1 MNIKHAKIILALLI
15 AALTLALCGCS
26 GGDIQPPAE
35 TDAPRQ
41 PVRTLSCITADALS
55 GMCPAG
61 GENVAV
67 CRADY
72 EAGVTTL
79 WFADMADDAIICEAK
94 LKGTWALKEQ
104 TFADGRF
111 ALCNRDT
118 NTWKFMSAELMEISS
133 VQTENADGFFS
144 YAADKYYYLSDNVL
158 CVQDIKSGEKGAVP
172 LSPDLRLLYISA
184 FDNKSGLIA
193 AQFFLSPYSSEC
205 GTAIIDIAAGR
216 PVMLQKDRYQAYFT
230 PNGIRLMYFDSDA
243 MAYSFLYSGS
253 DGRAMLADS
262 GIFIDAGGDIYSVA
276 DSPYVIGIIGG
287 KTTLYSMDNE
297 IKACS
302 LAESGIAGEMY
313 NSCYLYDAGVLVGAA
328 YHGGEFR
335 FYAADVNALEFEYV
349 ADAAETASPF
359 TVDESLAQAYWTA
372 DAGAGVAESL
382 QQARQYADEL
392 EAEYGVRI
400 LLSVQCREAAA
411 LCDHAITLTDTMGQS
426 EELSAVNAAL
436 GALKRSLSLY
446 PEGFFAQFKNGMGEG
461 GVRILLIEQI
471 ESNYGAIGCTY
482 ENGIWQ
488 NIALD
493 VRTGEGMDSII
504 CHEIWHATENHIL
517 TKDYSAILPDEW
529 NALNPEGFEYYWD
542 ATLVNNAHEWTLYSG
557 NIANVYFVDSYACV
571 DEKED
576 RARIMEYFM
585 THDDEAELLIQ
596 SPAIRKKLELMCRA
610 IRSTFDTSSW
620 ENVRWERL
628 L

>member
-15 AALTLALCGCS
+15 AALTLMLCGCG

-79 WFADMADDAIICEAK
+79 WLADTADDAIICEAK
-94 LKGTWALKEQ
+94 LKGAWALKEQ

-158 CVQDIKSGEKGAVP
+158 CMQDIKSGERGAVP

-216 PVMLQKDRYQAYFT
+216 PVMLQKERYQAYFT

-349 ADAAETASPF
+349 ADATETASPF

-400 LLSVQCREAAA
+400 LLSVQCRETAA

-461 GVRILLIEQI
+461 
-471 ESNYGAIGCTY
+471 
-482 ENGIWQ
+482 
-488 NIALD
+488 
-493 VRTGEGMDSII
+493 MDSII

-517 TKDYSAILPDEW
+517 TNDYSTILPDEW

>member
-1 MNIKHAKIILALLI
+1 MRQYKDLAFRTLINKNISSFRDESTAAYISALTNDAASVEANYLTQQLSLI
-15 AALTLALCGCS
+15 TKAVTFFGAFIMMLFYSPLMTAIAAALTVLPFIASLLT
-26 GGDIQPPAE
+26 GGRLEAAE
-35 TDAPRQ
+35 RRVSD
-41 PVRTLSCITADALS
+41 
-55 GMCPAG
+55 
-61 GENVAV
+61 
-67 CRADY
+67 
-72 EAGVTTL
+72 
-79 WFADMADDAIICEAK
+79 
-94 LKGTWALKEQ
+94 
-104 TFADGRF
+104 
-111 ALCNRDT
+111 CNRDFT
-118 NTWKFMSAELMEISS
+118 
-133 VQTENADGFFS
+133 
-144 YAADKYYYLSDNVL
+144 AALSDCLAGFSV
-158 CVQDIKSGEKGAVP
+158 VKSFKAEKEIFELFARSNRALEKEKFGREHIVTIVGMIGA
-172 LSPDLRLLYISA
+172 I
-184 FDNKSGLIA
+184 
-193 AQFFLSPYSSEC
+193 
-205 GTAIIDIAAGR
+205 TAIFAQLGVFIAG
-216 PVMLQKDRYQAYFT
+216 AYFALNGYGLT
-230 PNGIRLMYFDSDA
+230 P
-243 MAYSFLYSGS
+243 
-253 DGRAMLADS
+253 
-262 GIFIDAGGDIYSVA
+262 
-276 DSPYVIGIIGG
+276 
-287 KTTLYSMDNE
+287 
-297 IKACS
+297 
-302 LAESGIAGEMY
+302 
-313 NSCYLYDAGVLVGAA
+313 
-328 YHGGEFR
+328 
-335 FYAADVNALEFEYV
+335 
-349 ADAAETASPF
+349 
-359 TVDESLAQAYWTA
+359 
-372 DAGAGVAESL
+372 GAGVAESL

-400 LLSVQCREAAA
+400 LLSVQCRETAA

-542 ATLVNNAHEWTLYSG
+542 ATLVNDAHEWTLYSG

-571 DEKED
+571 DETED

>member
-15 AALTLALCGCS
+15 AALTLMLCGCG

-79 WFADMADDAIICEAK
+79 WLADTADDAIICEAK
-94 LKGTWALKEQ
+94 LKGAWALKEQ

-158 CVQDIKSGEKGAVP
+158 CMQDIKSGERGAVP

-216 PVMLQKDRYQAYFT
+216 PVMLQKERYQAYFT

-349 ADAAETASPF
+349 ADATETASPF

-400 LLSVQCREAAA
+400 LLSVQCRETAA

-461 GVRILLIEQI
+461 
-471 ESNYGAIGCTY
+471 
-482 ENGIWQ
+482 
-488 NIALD
+488 
-493 VRTGEGMDSII
+493 MDSII

-517 TKDYSAILPDEW
+517 TKDYSTILPDEW

>member
-15 AALTLALCGCS
+15 AALTLMLCGCG

-79 WFADMADDAIICEAK
+79 WLADTADDAIICEAK
-94 LKGTWALKEQ
+94 LKGAWALKEQ

-158 CVQDIKSGEKGAVP
+158 CVQGIKSGERGAVP

-216 PVMLQKDRYQAYFT
+216 PVMLQKERYQAYFT

-297 IKACS
+297 IKSCS

-400 LLSVQCREAAA
+400 LLSVQCRETAA

-461 GVRILLIEQI
+461 
-471 ESNYGAIGCTY
+471 
-482 ENGIWQ
+482 
-488 NIALD
+488 
-493 VRTGEGMDSII
+493 MDSII

-517 TKDYSAILPDEW
+517 TKDYSTILPDEW

>member
-1 MNIKHAKIILALLI
+1 MRQYKDLAFRTLINKNISSFRDESTAAYISALTNDAASVEANYLTQQLSLI
-15 AALTLALCGCS
+15 TKAVTFFGAFIMMLFYSPLMTAIAAALTVLPFIASLLT
-26 GGDIQPPAE
+26 GGRLEAAE
-35 TDAPRQ
+35 RRVSD
-41 PVRTLSCITADALS
+41 
-55 GMCPAG
+55 
-61 GENVAV
+61 
-67 CRADY
+67 
-72 EAGVTTL
+72 
-79 WFADMADDAIICEAK
+79 
-94 LKGTWALKEQ
+94 
-104 TFADGRF
+104 
-111 ALCNRDT
+111 CNRDFT
-118 NTWKFMSAELMEISS
+118 
-133 VQTENADGFFS
+133 
-144 YAADKYYYLSDNVL
+144 AALSDCLAGFSV
-158 CVQDIKSGEKGAVP
+158 VKSFKAEKEIFELFARSNRALEKEKFGREHIVTIVGMIGA
-172 LSPDLRLLYISA
+172 I
-184 FDNKSGLIA
+184 
-193 AQFFLSPYSSEC
+193 
-205 GTAIIDIAAGR
+205 TAIFAQLGVFIAG
-216 PVMLQKDRYQAYFT
+216 AYFALNGYGLT
-230 PNGIRLMYFDSDA
+230 P
-243 MAYSFLYSGS
+243 
-253 DGRAMLADS
+253 
-262 GIFIDAGGDIYSVA
+262 
-276 DSPYVIGIIGG
+276 
-287 KTTLYSMDNE
+287 
-297 IKACS
+297 
-302 LAESGIAGEMY
+302 
-313 NSCYLYDAGVLVGAA
+313 
-328 YHGGEFR
+328 
-335 FYAADVNALEFEYV
+335 
-349 ADAAETASPF
+349 
-359 TVDESLAQAYWTA
+359 
-372 DAGAGVAESL
+372 GAGVAESL

-400 LLSVQCREAAA
+400 LLFVQCRETAA

-493 VRTGEGMDSII
+493 VRTGEGMDGII

>member
-1 MNIKHAKIILALLI
+1 MLHNVSTWFEAGKAYAIVGGSGSGKSTLLNLLTAANIEYSGSITLDGIEIRDIAPESLYDIISVIQQNVFVFNASIKDNVSMFRLFDNAELDDAIRRAHLGELI
-15 AALTLALCGCS
+15 AERGENYLCGENGSALS
-26 GGDIQPPAE
+26 GGE
-35 TDAPRQ
+35 RQ

-79 WFADMADDAIICEAK
+79 WLADTADDAIICEAK
-94 LKGTWALKEQ
+94 LKGAWALKEQ

-158 CVQDIKSGEKGAVP
+158 CMQDIKSGERGAVP

-216 PVMLQKDRYQAYFT
+216 PVMLQKERYQAYFT

-297 IKACS
+297 IKSCS

-313 NSCYLYDAGVLVGAA
+313 NSCCLYDAGVLVGAA

-359 TVDESLAQAYWTA
+359 TVDESLAPGILDGGRGRRCCRKPA
-372 DAGAGVAESL
+372 AGA
-382 QQARQYADEL
+382 
-392 EAEYGVRI
+392 
-400 LLSVQCREAAA
+400 
-411 LCDHAITLTDTMGQS
+411 
-426 EELSAVNAAL
+426 AVC
-436 GALKRSLSLY
+436 G
-446 PEGFFAQFKNGMGEG
+446 
-461 GVRILLIEQI
+461 
-471 ESNYGAIGCTY
+471 
-482 ENGIWQ
+482 
-488 NIALD
+488 
-493 VRTGEGMDSII
+493 
-504 CHEIWHATENHIL
+504 
-517 TKDYSAILPDEW
+517 
-529 NALNPEGFEYYWD
+529 
-542 ATLVNNAHEWTLYSG
+542 
-557 NIANVYFVDSYACV
+557 
-571 DEKED
+571 
-576 RARIMEYFM
+576 RA
-585 THDDEAELLIQ
+585 
-596 SPAIRKKLELMCRA
+596 
-610 IRSTFDTSSW
+610 
-620 ENVRWERL
+620 
-628 L
+628 

>member
-1 MNIKHAKIILALLI
+1 MRQYKDLAFRTLINKNISSFRDESTAAYISALTNDAASVEANYLTQQLSLI
-15 AALTLALCGCS
+15 TKAVTFFGAFIMMLFYSPLMTAIAAALTVLPFIASLLT
-26 GGDIQPPAE
+26 GGRLEAAE
-35 TDAPRQ
+35 RRVSD
-41 PVRTLSCITADALS
+41 
-55 GMCPAG
+55 
-61 GENVAV
+61 
-67 CRADY
+67 
-72 EAGVTTL
+72 
-79 WFADMADDAIICEAK
+79 
-94 LKGTWALKEQ
+94 
-104 TFADGRF
+104 
-111 ALCNRDT
+111 CNRDFT
-118 NTWKFMSAELMEISS
+118 
-133 VQTENADGFFS
+133 
-144 YAADKYYYLSDNVL
+144 AALSDCLAGFSV
-158 CVQDIKSGEKGAVP
+158 VKSFKAEKEIFELFARSNRALEKEKFGREHIVTIVGMIGA
-172 LSPDLRLLYISA
+172 I
-184 FDNKSGLIA
+184 
-193 AQFFLSPYSSEC
+193 
-205 GTAIIDIAAGR
+205 TAIFAQLGVFIAG
-216 PVMLQKDRYQAYFT
+216 AYFALNGYGLT
-230 PNGIRLMYFDSDA
+230 P
-243 MAYSFLYSGS
+243 
-253 DGRAMLADS
+253 
-262 GIFIDAGGDIYSVA
+262 
-276 DSPYVIGIIGG
+276 
-287 KTTLYSMDNE
+287 
-297 IKACS
+297 
-302 LAESGIAGEMY
+302 
-313 NSCYLYDAGVLVGAA
+313 
-328 YHGGEFR
+328 
-335 FYAADVNALEFEYV
+335 
-349 ADAAETASPF
+349 
-359 TVDESLAQAYWTA
+359 
-372 DAGAGVAESL
+372 GAGVAESL

-400 LLSVQCREAAA
+400 LLSVQCRETAA

-436 GALKRSLSLY
+436 SALKRSLSLY

-529 NALNPEGFEYYWD
+529 NTLNPEGFEYYWD
-542 ATLVNNAHEWTLYSG
+542 ATLVNDAHEWTLYSG

>member
-1 MNIKHAKIILALLI
+1 MRQYKDLAFRTLINKNISSFRDESTAAYISALTNDAASVEANYLTQQLSLI
-15 AALTLALCGCS
+15 TKAVTFFGAFIMMLFYSPLMTAIAAALTVLPFIASLLT
-26 GGDIQPPAE
+26 GGRLEAAE
-35 TDAPRQ
+35 RRVSD
-41 PVRTLSCITADALS
+41 
-55 GMCPAG
+55 
-61 GENVAV
+61 
-67 CRADY
+67 
-72 EAGVTTL
+72 
-79 WFADMADDAIICEAK
+79 
-94 LKGTWALKEQ
+94 
-104 TFADGRF
+104 
-111 ALCNRDT
+111 CNRDFT
-118 NTWKFMSAELMEISS
+118 
-133 VQTENADGFFS
+133 
-144 YAADKYYYLSDNVL
+144 AALSDCLAGFSV
-158 CVQDIKSGEKGAVP
+158 VKSFKAEKEIFELFARSNRALEKEKFGREHIVTIVGMIGA
-172 LSPDLRLLYISA
+172 I
-184 FDNKSGLIA
+184 
-193 AQFFLSPYSSEC
+193 
-205 GTAIIDIAAGR
+205 TAIFAQLGVFIAG
-216 PVMLQKDRYQAYFT
+216 AYFALNGYGLT
-230 PNGIRLMYFDSDA
+230 P
-243 MAYSFLYSGS
+243 
-253 DGRAMLADS
+253 
-262 GIFIDAGGDIYSVA
+262 
-276 DSPYVIGIIGG
+276 
-287 KTTLYSMDNE
+287 
-297 IKACS
+297 
-302 LAESGIAGEMY
+302 
-313 NSCYLYDAGVLVGAA
+313 
-328 YHGGEFR
+328 
-335 FYAADVNALEFEYV
+335 
-349 ADAAETASPF
+349 
-359 TVDESLAQAYWTA
+359 
-372 DAGAGVAESL
+372 GAGVAESL

-400 LLSVQCREAAA
+400 LLSVQCRETAA

-436 GALKRSLSLY
+436 SALKRSLSLY

-529 NALNPEGFEYYWD
+529 NTLNPEGFEYYWD

>member
-1 MNIKHAKIILALLI
+1 
-15 AALTLALCGCS
+15 
-26 GGDIQPPAE
+26 
-35 TDAPRQ
+35 
-41 PVRTLSCITADALS
+41 
-55 GMCPAG
+55 
-61 GENVAV
+61 
-67 CRADY
+67 
-72 EAGVTTL
+72 
-79 WFADMADDAIICEAK
+79 
-94 LKGTWALKEQ
+94 
-104 TFADGRF
+104 
-111 ALCNRDT
+111 
-118 NTWKFMSAELMEISS
+118 
-133 VQTENADGFFS
+133 
-144 YAADKYYYLSDNVL
+144 
-158 CVQDIKSGEKGAVP
+158 
-172 LSPDLRLLYISA
+172 
-184 FDNKSGLIA
+184 
-193 AQFFLSPYSSEC
+193 
-205 GTAIIDIAAGR
+205 
-216 PVMLQKDRYQAYFT
+216 
-230 PNGIRLMYFDSDA
+230 MYFDSDA

-297 IKACS
+297 IKSCS

-313 NSCYLYDAGVLVGAA
+313 NSCYLYDAGELVGAA

-400 LLSVQCREAAA
+400 LLSAQCRETAA

>member
-1 MNIKHAKIILALLI
+1 
-15 AALTLALCGCS
+15 
-26 GGDIQPPAE
+26 
-35 TDAPRQ
+35 
-41 PVRTLSCITADALS
+41 
-55 GMCPAG
+55 
-61 GENVAV
+61 
-67 CRADY
+67 
-72 EAGVTTL
+72 
-79 WFADMADDAIICEAK
+79 
-94 LKGTWALKEQ
+94 
-104 TFADGRF
+104 
-111 ALCNRDT
+111 
-118 NTWKFMSAELMEISS
+118 
-133 VQTENADGFFS
+133 
-144 YAADKYYYLSDNVL
+144 
-158 CVQDIKSGEKGAVP
+158 
-172 LSPDLRLLYISA
+172 
-184 FDNKSGLIA
+184 
-193 AQFFLSPYSSEC
+193 
-205 GTAIIDIAAGR
+205 
-216 PVMLQKDRYQAYFT
+216 
-230 PNGIRLMYFDSDA
+230 MYFDSDA
-243 MAYSFLYSGS
+243 MTYSFLYSGS

-276 DSPYVIGIIGG
+276 DSTYVIGIIGG

-297 IKACS
+297 IKAWS

-372 DAGAGVAESL
+372 DAGTGVAESL

-400 LLSVQCREAAA
+400 LLSVQCREVAA

-461 GVRILLIEQI
+461 
-471 ESNYGAIGCTY
+471 
-482 ENGIWQ
+482 
-488 NIALD
+488 
-493 VRTGEGMDSII
+493 MDSII
-504 CHEIWHATENHIL
+504 CHEMWHATENHIL